1 MQVPTRRIHPVGS
14 PLGEPQVLPDRRDDL
29 PLGLGADLPHRVD
42 IVDRRWIDLQ
52 YFTVEPAGNNSA
64 CCIA

>member
-1 MQVPTRRIHPVGS
+1 
-14 PLGEPQVLPDRRDDL
+14 VLPDRRDDL